1 MLPVSHKRILRL
13 ALRAVLRYRNAH
25 GATFAAS
32 LANELADSA
41 LLGYLRHRLR
51 GKRRRKSGQISLRQ
65 SKKPPHGWLLLW
77 RRRRDLNTKTDACI
91 YWGFRIF

>member
-41 LLGYLRHRLR
+41 LLGYLRRRTLCVLR
-51 GKRRRKSGQISLRQ
+51 CNSGQISLRQ
-65 SKKPPHGWLLLW
+65 SKKPPHGSILF
-77 RRRRDLNTKTDACI
+77 
-91 YWGFRIF
+91 G

>member
-1 MLPVSHKRILRL
+1 MSHKRILRL
-13 ALRAVLRYRNAH
+13 ALSAVLRYRNAH

-41 LLGYLRHRLR
+41 LLGYLRRRLR

-65 SKKPPHGWLLLW
+65 TKMPPNGSILFVKE
-77 RRRRDLNTKTDACI
+77 R
-91 YWGFRIF
+91 